1 MSQQSNLYT
10 FHSRFIKSQLNP
22 TNMKKR
28 ITVMIDDDNHKKLR
42 NLQSKMIAKSE
53 GTVSFSKVIN
63 ETIKKGL

>member
-1 MSQQSNLYT
+1 MSSIDGKTRFRKYT
-10 FHSRFIKSQLNP
+10 ASIMLQYM
-22 TNMKKR
+22 TKR

-63 ETIKKGL
+63 EILRKGL